1 MPAFKELVKQVK
13 AVKEM
18 EVPQLRD
25 QFEKAEQLIKE
36 LAAAGKQS
44 SESYKQAEAIREK
57 VRELLKE
64 HRQQLLQIGAAGRM
78 LMSGELAEVVPLE
91 DEAAHKAANPVKKD
105 GKVVLH
111 VAQIEAREKA
121 MVERLL
127 AADEPVAVIVLG
139 AAHDLAD
146 QFEGKRVEYKRIVP
160 SRVEYFLE
168 N

>member
-1 MPAFKELVKQVK
+1 
-13 AVKEM
+13 
-18 EVPQLRD
+18 
-25 QFEKAEQLIKE
+25 
-36 LAAAGKQS
+36 
-44 SESYKQAEAIREK
+44 
-57 VRELLKE
+57 
-64 HRQQLLQIGAAGRM
+64 
-78 LMSGELAEVVPLE
+78 
-91 DEAAHKAANPVKKD
+91 
-105 GKVVLH
+105 
-111 VAQIEAREKA
+111 